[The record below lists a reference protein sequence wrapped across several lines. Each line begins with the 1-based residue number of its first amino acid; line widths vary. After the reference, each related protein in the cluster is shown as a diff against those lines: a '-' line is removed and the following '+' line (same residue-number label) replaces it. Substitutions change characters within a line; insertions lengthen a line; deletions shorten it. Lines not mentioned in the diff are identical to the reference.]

1 MSYLVRFGVSI
12 SKQLLTKFD
21 KLIVQKGY
29 NNRSEAIRDLIR
41 NQLVELEWEDGD
53 EEVAGT
59 VTLIYDHHVRG
70 LTELLME
77 LQHGYHDLI
86 LSTMHLHLDH
96 HNCLEV
102 LAVKGK
108 AKDVRTIAEHL
119 ISVKGVKH
127 GKLTITSTGKNLV

>member
-1 MSYLVRFGVSI
+1 MSQLVRFGVSI
-12 SKQLLTKFD
+12 NEGLLEAFD

-29 NNRSEAIRDLIR
+29 HNRSEAIRDLIR
-41 NQLVELEWEDGD
+41 NQLVEMQWEKED

-70 LTELLME
+70 LSDLLLE
-77 LQHGYHDLI
+77 LQHDYHDLI
-86 LSTMHLHLDH
+86 LSTMHMHLDH

-102 LAVKGK
+102 LAVKGTSRE
-108 AKDVRTIAEHL
+108 VHEVAERI

-127 GKLTITSTGKNLV
+127 GRLTITSTGKNLV

>member
-1 MSYLVRFGVSI
+1 MLVRFGVSI
-12 SKQLLTKFD
+12 NEGLLEAFD

-29 NNRSEAIRDLIR
+29 QNRSEAIRDLIR
-41 NQLVELEWEDGD
+41 NQLVEMQWEKDD

-70 LTELLME
+70 LSDLLLE
-77 LQHGYHDLI
+77 LQHDYHDLI
-86 LSTMHLHLDH
+86 LSTMHMHLDH

-102 LAVKGK
+102 LAVKGTSRE
-108 AKDVRTIAEHL
+108 AHEVAERI

-127 GKLTITSTGKNLV
+127 GKLTITSTGKDLI

>member
-21 KLIVQKGY
+21 RLIVQKGY

-41 NQLVELEWEDGD
+41 NQLVELEWENED

-102 LAVKGK
+102 LAVRGT
-108 AKDVRTIAEHL
+108 AQNVRSIAEHL

>member
-1 MSYLVRFGVSI
+1 MSDLIRFGVSI
-12 SKQLLTKFD
+12 NEALLEDFD
-21 KLIVQKGY
+21 RLIVRRGY
-29 NNRSEAIRDLIR
+29 QNRSEAIRDLIR
-41 NQLVELEWEDGD
+41 NRLVEITWEKED

-70 LTELLME
+70 LNDLLLE
-77 LQHGYHDLI
+77 LQHNYHHLI

-102 LAVKGK
+102 LAVKGTSK
-108 AKDVRTIAEHL
+108 EVREVAERL

-127 GKLTITSTGKNLV
+127 GKLTITSTGKNLT